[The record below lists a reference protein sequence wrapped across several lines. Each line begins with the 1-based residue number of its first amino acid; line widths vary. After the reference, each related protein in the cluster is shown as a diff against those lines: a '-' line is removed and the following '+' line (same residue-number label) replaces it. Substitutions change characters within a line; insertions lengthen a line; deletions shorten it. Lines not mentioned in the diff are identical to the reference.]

1 MLHSGSRGI
10 GNSTAQHYDR
20 LAADLLKKQGIKVPS
35 KLHYME
41 VESEEGQAYLQ
52 VLTASEAL
60 AADFQAWHA
69 AVALLPA
76 SVRSGL
82 CQAATLT
89 FAAVGPVTEKKVL
102 SACYLWEV
110 WHATLVGWFGLT

>member
-20 LAADLLKKQGIKVPS
+20 LAADLLKERGIKVPS

-52 VLTASEAL
+52 VPRLTRLLL
-60 AADFQAWHA
+60 AVPWSM
-69 AVALLPA
+69 P
-76 SVRSGL
+76 
-82 CQAATLT
+82 
-89 FAAVGPVTEKKVL
+89 
-102 SACYLWEV
+102 
-110 WHATLVGWFGLT
+110 